1 MYLNRQL
8 FSVKLLLLHKYI
20 KLSFMKNK
28 EFLFL
33 IGNPFFLLFY
43 FFLDRYFFPNHEVR
57 MNTYVYYKHKKQFR
71 YFFGTERFFSMA

>member
-33 IGNPFFLLFY
+33 IGNPFFCFST
-43 FFLDRYFFPNHEVR
+43 FF
-57 MNTYVYYKHKKQFR
+57 
-71 YFFGTERFFSMA
+71 